1 MTYSVNSRPSLS
13 IHPITAIR
21 LPGRD
26 ISETLV
32 PAGVDPGVQEAEDG
46 FAGAEARV
54 VEEGDDG
61 GGDL

>member
-1 MTYSVNSRPSLS
+1 MTYAVNSRPSLS
-13 IHPITAIR
+13 IHTVAAIR
-21 LPGRD
+21 LPSRN

-32 PAGVDPGVQEAEDG
+32 AARIDPGVQEAESG

>member
-1 MTYSVNSRPSLS
+1 MTYAVDSRSSLS
-13 IHPITAIR
+13 IHPITTIR
-21 LPGRD
+21 LSSRD

-32 PAGVDPGVQEAEDG
+32 SAGVDPRVQEAEDG